1 MPSFEIHLVSAV
13 VEKVE
18 KKDVADR
25 WKIAEEF
32 FLPKEE
38 NLEKLGQFR
47 PISLLNIVKKIISG
61 IIA

>member
-1 MPSFEIHLVSAV
+1 M
-13 VEKVE
+13 EKVE

-47 PISLLNIVKKIISG
+47 PISLLNIVEKMISG

>member
-38 NLEKLGQFR
+38 NLEKLGRFR
-47 PISLLNIVKKIISG
+47 PISLLNIVEKMISG